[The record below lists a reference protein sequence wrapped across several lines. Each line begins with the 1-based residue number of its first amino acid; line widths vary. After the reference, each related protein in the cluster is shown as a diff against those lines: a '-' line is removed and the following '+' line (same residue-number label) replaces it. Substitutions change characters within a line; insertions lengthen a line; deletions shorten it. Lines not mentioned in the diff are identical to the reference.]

1 MLIFTSCNQAEIE
14 RLEAEKMESIKT
26 TGEKNVKINSL
37 LEELNYIADN
47 LQVIREKQGVYET
60 LTVDNNSELELLQKP
75 EDKIKA
81 EIEMID
87 FLMSNNLDRIATLEK
102 SLEES
107 GDDMNEVKKLLSSFK
122 MDVKDKGDEIQHLKE
137 RIVKME
143 GEYANLM
150 DEHMN
155 SQMFVELQAKQLE
168 LRDNELNQVFFVYG
182 SKSELLDNQII
193 RKKGGLLGLGAVNIL
208 KDDFNKEYFTSVDLR
223 KLENIPVA
231 GKQLEI
237 LTEHPKNSYEI
248 VKDDQDLISEI
259 KINNKDA
266 FWEGSQYLVMVT
278 K

>member
-137 RIVKME
+137 RIV
-143 GEYANLM
+143 
-150 DEHMN
+150 
-155 SQMFVELQAKQLE
+155 
-168 LRDNELNQVFFVYG
+168 
-182 SKSELLDNQII
+182 ELLDNQII